1 MQILKVNL
9 VSPYLDL
16 FSWWVTSISWST
28 VFLIIISIYL
38 YRKSNKISLS
48 NIDRWVKDFMFIWV
62 LISLLI
68 FYIIS
73 VNIGSSVIFAAGNII
88 VEIVLIIY
96 VVKSK
101 KLT

>member
-38 YRKSNKISLS
+38 YRKSNKISIS
-48 NIDRWVKDFMFIWV
+48 NIDTWVKDFMFIWV